1 MSERHPPSQRTHYYL
16 SEETWAEI
24 AREYVSGVPGKVLAD
39 KWKVSRS
46 AIYNRSQKGG
56 WSRKAT
62 SEATVRAH
70 AAAVAAAE
78 QAYVGPV
85 AATPASLFVSPPAD
99 DPSVIDPAAL
109 GKAALEASG
118 RAMRGQLWTEAR
130 ALASLAERYQRLA
143 RGEADATPGTKPDG
157 RRPNDDGI
165 DPLSTPQGR
174 RDFLEKVLRRF
185 TALAREE
192 LACPGR
198 HLPID
203 PEADAE
209 ADAWVRAGCP
219 PDSDYVADEASD
231 VRGCDDPCWADERPC
246 PNCGPS
252 CPRFTGHKD
261 TGVSLIRLPPSEWGG
276 RKPESP
282 ADFIVS
288 AKDVGPGIRRP

>member
-1 MSERHPPSQRTHYYL
+1 MDEPLKRSRAPNFYL

-24 AREYVSGVPGKVLAD
+24 AREYMSGVPAKVLAA
-39 KWKVSRS
+39 KWRVSRP
-46 AIYNRSQKGG
+46 AIYYRAQKGG
-56 WSRKAT
+56 WTKKAT
-62 SEATVRAH
+62 SDATARAH

-78 QAYVGPV
+78 YVNPALV
-85 AATPASLFVSPPAD
+85 ASTPAELFMVPPAD
-99 DPSVIDPAAL
+99 EPSANDPAAL
-109 GKAALEASG
+109 GKAALQASG

-261 TGVSLIRLPPSEWGG
+261 TGVSLMRLPPSEWGG

>member
-1 MSERHPPSQRTHYYL
+1 MSERRPPSQRTHYYL

-46 AIYNRSQKGG
+46 AVYNRSRKGG

-78 QAYVGPV
+78 QANAGPV
-85 AATPASLFVSPPAD
+85 AATPANLFVSPASA

-143 RGEADATPGTKPDG
+143 RGEADPPTGIKPDG
-157 RRPNDDGI
+157 RRPDDDGY
-165 DPLSTPQGR
+165 DPLATPQGR
-174 RDFLEKVLRRF
+174 RDFFEKVLRRF

-192 LACPGR
+192 LAHPGR

-219 PDSDYVADEASD
+219 PDSNYVCDPAEAPRD
-231 VRGCDDPCWADERPC
+231 CDDPAWSELRPC
-246 PNCGPS
+246 PTCGPS

-261 TGVSLIRLPPSEWGG
+261 TGVSLMRLPPSEWGG
-276 RKPESP
+276 RKPDSP